1 MRFRHQFILAFI
13 LVEALFIFAIVI
25 LNLTSLKQVSND
37 LVTEQVESS
46 RLLLSEI
53 IKTPILVSD
62 VATIDDGAK
71 TFISLRKVLSVAIY
85 DARHQQLAYA
95 ESLDF
100 SSQSLLQEYHQRLDE
115 GHVVDFNG
123 ELVFSYHDLLR
134 IETPI
139 EISGETIG
147 YIHFVYDNTDNVT
160 LIQNNELISYSLAL
174 FSILVGL
181 IAAFLLSGRIT
192 LSLQKLINMAN
203 RIAHGKTVVFDKKSW
218 SNDEL
223 GDLSS
228 AMDVMQRSI
237 KDRTNSLVIAEKQAK
252 QANQA
257 KSEFLSSMSHE
268 LRTPLNAVL
277 GFSQLLEMD
286 DLKTN
291 QKELLSEI
299 VRAGGHLLDLINA
312 VLDLSKIESGQM
324 DLSIES
330 VELQSVVRECHTLIK
345 PLADDKKIT
354 LNFSIESEQT
364 VQTDRVRLKQVLLNL
379 LSNAVKYNEDGGS
392 VELYYVLKGT
402 NKAQIYV
409 KDTGKGILEKHRDKI
424 FQPFN
429 RLGQEGG
436 DIEGTGIGLT
446 ITKDLLELMGGSIA
460 YQPNFPKGSC
470 FIVEVPLENVTN
482 IKVEPQESV
491 TAVKE
496 EVKQT
501 ANKKVLYIEDN
512 PANLKLVA
520 EVLSQRKEINLFTAH
535 EPYLGIEMAKVGEP
549 DLILLDINLPGLNGY
564 EVLDIL
570 KAEPQFINTP
580 MIAISASTMNEDF
593 AKAKKS
599 AFDEYITKPIDIKT
613 FLAVIDKYC

>member
-25 LNLTSLKQVSND
+25 LNLTSLKQVSNK
-37 LVTEQVESS
+37 LVTEQVEGS

-53 IKTPILVSD
+53 IKTPILISD

-71 TFISLRKVLSVAIY
+71 TFVSLRKVLSVAIY
-85 DARHQQLAYA
+85 DARHQQLSHA
-95 ESLDF
+95 ESLDLR
-100 SSQSLLQEYHQRLDE
+100 SQSLLHEYHQRLDE
-115 GHVVDFNG
+115 RHVFDFNDK
-123 ELVFSYHDLLR
+123 LTFSYQELLR

-147 YIHFVYDNTDNVT
+147 YIHFVYDNSDNVT
-160 LIQNNELISYSLAL
+160 LIQYNELISYSLAL

-192 LSLQKLINMAN
+192 SSLQKLINMAN
-203 RIAHGKTVVFDKKSW
+203 RIAHGKTVVIDKKSW
-218 SNDEL
+218 NNDEI

-228 AMDVMQRSI
+228 AMDIMQRSI
-237 KDRTNSLVIAEKQAK
+237 KNRTDSLIIAEKQAK

-286 DLKTN
+286 DLKAN

-330 VELQSVVRECHTLIK
+330 VELQSVVRECHALIK
-345 PLADDKKIT
+345 PLADEKKIT
-354 LNFSIESEQT
+354 LNFSIDSEQT
-364 VQTDRVRLKQVLLNL
+364 VQADRVRLKQVLLNL

-392 VELYYVLKGT
+392 IELYYVLKG
-402 NKAQIYV
+402 ADRVQIYV
-409 KDTGKGILEKHRDKI
+409 KDTGLGIIEKNREKV

-429 RLGQEGG
+429 RLGHEGG

-446 ITKDLLELMGGSIA
+446 ITKDLLELMGGSIV
-460 YQPNFPKGSC
+460 YQPNSPKGSC
-470 FIVEVPLENVTN
+470 FIVEMPLYKVTD

-491 TAVKE
+491 TTLKE
-496 EVKQT
+496 EVKNR
-501 ANKKVLYIEDN
+501 ANIRVLYIEDN

-520 EVLSQRKEINLFTAH
+520 DVLSQRNEINLLTAH
-535 EPYLGIEMAKVGEP
+535 EPYVGIEVAKVSEP
-549 DLILLDINLPGLNGY
+549 DLILLDINLPGLSGY
-564 EVLDIL
+564 EVLNIL
-570 KAEPQFINTP
+570 KAEPQFKNTP
-580 MIAISASTMNEDF
+580 MIAISASAMNEDF
-593 AKAKKS
+593 EKAKKS
-599 AFDEYITKPIDIKT
+599 PFDEYITKPIDIKM